1 MCNGTNIN
9 NELLKFTDD
18 GITPRVIER
27 PSSIRELSELL
38 LHCNQENTGIIPFG
52 GKTRIHI
59 GNPPLNY
66 SVAVNLDKL
75 PKYINHEPGD
85 MTVIASSNVIVRE
98 LSEQLK
104 NNDQKL
110 PFEVEQSGYAT
121 IGGSVASDAEGR
133 PQSSNGGIRDWIIG
147 MENLTNTGKT
157 TKSGGHVVKNVQGY
171 DLHKLHIGGFGSLGV
186 IKDCAFKL
194 QPIPE
199 QTESIITTFDD
210 FDTASSLCMQIF
222 NFHFVPESLV
232 LSNKTSDKN
241 TTKLSLRLC
250 GRKVGVER
258 QKKEILNLFG
268 ENHLIEPHII
278 SNDDQINYWDTLPT
292 QKSDLK
298 IKISTTP
305 LNIVPTI
312 KFVKSVADSKS
323 VKTRYLSDFAFGN
336 IMIDFFDCNNESV
349 ISIIDEINSQINNL
363 LQSLVIQKCDTALKN
378 NFDVFFLEDS
388 NKPVMLRIKNQ
399 YDPNRIFNAGR
410 FAGKL

>member
-1 MCNGTNIN
+1 MCNRTNIN
-9 NELLKFTDD
+9 NELLKFAVD
-18 GITPRVIER
+18 GITPRSIER

-66 SVAVNLDKL
+66 SIAVNLDKL
-75 PKYINHEPGD
+75 PKYIDHEPGD
-85 MTVIASSNVIVRE
+85 MTVVSSSNVIVRE

-104 NNDQKL
+104 INNQKL
-110 PFEVEQSGYAT
+110 PFEVEQSSYAT

-210 FDTASSLCMQIF
+210 FDTASLLCMQIF

-268 ENHLIEPHII
+268 ENHLIKPHII
-278 SNDDQINYWDTLPT
+278 SNDDQFNFWDKLPT
-292 QKSDLK
+292 QKSELK

-312 KFVKSVADSKS
+312 KYVKAIADSKS
-323 VKTRYLSDFAFGN
+323 VEMRYLSDFAFGN
-336 IMIDFFDCNNESV
+336 VMIDFFDCNNDSA
-349 ISIIDEINSQINNL
+349 ITIIDEINNQINIL
-363 LQSLVIQKCDTALKN
+363 LHSLVIQKCDTALKN
-378 NFDVFFLEDS
+378 HFDVFFLENS